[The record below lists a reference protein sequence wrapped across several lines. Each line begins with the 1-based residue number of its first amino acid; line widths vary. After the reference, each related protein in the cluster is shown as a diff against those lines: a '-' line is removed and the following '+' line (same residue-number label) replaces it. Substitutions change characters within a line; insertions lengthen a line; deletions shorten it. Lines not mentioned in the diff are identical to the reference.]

1 MVFALVIDDTSLVL
15 LLVLVAALSVSIYIS
30 RSYQPLI
37 HPLIL
42 TRQADVSQTRQPNQ
56 SAIYRNANSPA
67 GFELALR
74 PRKEINDIA
83 DLIKHGVN
91 GSERNA
97 KRSIYASTRSN
108 QDVAQDATAFATGF
122 IKLSSAPVTQTV
134 FAVVSEADTY
144 QSLVALLANSHTS
157 VSSRFH
163 TLVLSPEQLTKHN
176 ASSLPN
182 ALSSTG
188 ARSAIGVYTTA
199 NTIDAVLKLAFLD
212 SSALIIV
219 PSSDL
224 DQANKHAD
232 AHFGGSHR
240 LRIYGFDT
248 VIEAGSRGSLLGG
261 ETANRELINQTQSYY
276 WNAASS
282 QWINVK
288 HANLVAGVTSQL
300 ASFPA
305 DKIPS
310 IADHFFVEACA
321 AFETPA
327 SPLMATRTPAG
338 FALALTALYTGAA
351 ITSDLITSSYDDPNP
366 AVSSAFAKAKPTLIY
381 ASAQGASSL
390 ACALATC
397 TRRSPLVSWA
407 TNSKLFTLRN
417 GIFSQSGLAD
427 TLVFKKARET
437 TGSNRVRNLV
447 IAARGDTVPQA
458 LLDSLRSHLGC
469 AVLNAYLPKLADAAV
484 TAPISAT
491 HAFDLQ
497 AFAQHETG
505 GMQVPAHVG
514 PPSVS
519 AEIKL
524 LQSKTA
530 TDAGFTITGE
540 RQPGHAGD
548 PMGEIVV
555 RGNIVARTTTTT
567 TTTGT
572 DDIDEE
578 WVSTGDL
585 GAFRSNGTLVV
596 LRDADEAEVVAV
608 PTFSARKPVLRQ
620 RRNRTVAAGAGKTVL
635 SAALLMAAT
644 LAPTASAS
652 NLYKRASSI
661 NNTMSDAAKMG
672 MLVGQRASWE
682 QGASQAALLELDYPG
697 WSVFSSASG
706 GPPYRPGHERSASGP
721 PNEVIA
727 MAYASAS
734 RQDMLGR
741 LAFRIT
747 GDEQIGAG
755 SSLDGAS
762 PGPEV
767 LLAAWLDGEIN
778 RNTGVM
784 ADQGF
789 YSNAARSTLNMVMR
803 RTPKSRAGAISHR
816 YTYVALWSDA
826 MYMMPPFLSFYGMIT
841 RNNTLLQA
849 AYDQIRLYRDGM
861 RLTTG
866 ASTNLWGHI
875 VLPDNRTWTDGGA
888 WATGNGWVLAGMART
903 LATIEQSQAS
913 LDMMQQ
919 KNDIVNWMSEILDAS
934 WPLLDQRAL
943 LFHNYMNDTSTFYDT
958 AGTALIAY
966 ATYRLA
972 SMSPSHNKWISQ
984 ADTVYRSV
992 ATALNPIGQFREGYP
1007 VVDVLS
1013 FVRQGETSSESLAF
1027 MMLMN
1032 AAKRDYQNNDVVR
1045 ISTPQSAA
1053 NAATSSHL
1061 PATPMLVMAAIASA
1075 SLFLTLL

>member
-15 LLVLVAALSVSIYIS
+15 LLVLVAALSVSIYVS

-42 TRQADVSQTRQPNQ
+42 TRQADVSQTRQPNE

-67 GFELALR
+67 GFDLALR
-74 PRKEINDIA
+74 PQQQVNDIA
-83 DLIKHGVN
+83 DLIKHAAN
-91 GSERNA
+91 GSEPNA
-97 KRSIYASTRSN
+97 KRSIYGCTRSN
-108 QDVAQDATAFATGF
+108 QDVAGDATAFATGF

-134 FAVVSEADTY
+134 FAVVSESDSY

-163 TLVLSPEQLTKHN
+163 TLVLSPEQLAKQN

-199 NTIDAVLKLAFLD
+199 NCINAVLNLAFLD
-212 SSALIIV
+212 PSALIVV

-224 DQANKHAD
+224 DQAKSRAD

-240 LRIYGFDT
+240 LRIYGYNT
-248 VIEAGSRGSLLGG
+248 VVEAGSRGSLLGA

-288 HANLVAGVTSQL
+288 HSNLVAGVTSQL

-305 DKIPS
+305 DKIPNT
-310 IADHFFVEACA
+310 ADHFFVEACA

-327 SPLMATRTPAG
+327 STLMATRTPAG

-351 ITSDLITSSYDDPNP
+351 ITADLITSSYDDPNP
-366 AVSSAFAKAKPTLIY
+366 AVSTAFAKARPTLIY
-381 ASAQGASSL
+381 ASAEGASSL

-397 TRRSPLVSWA
+397 SRRTLLVSWA
-407 TNSKLFTLRN
+407 TKNKLFTLRN
-417 GIFSQSGLAD
+417 GTFSRSGLAD
-427 TLVFKKARET
+427 SLVFNKARET
-437 TGSNRVRNLV
+437 TGSNRVRNVL
-447 IAARGDTVPQA
+447 IAGRGDTVPQA

-469 AVLNAYLPKLADAAV
+469 AVLNAYLPKLADAAL
-484 TAPISAT
+484 TAPVSAT

-497 AFAQHETG
+497 AFAEHETG

-555 RGNIVARTTTTT
+555 RGNIVARSSSNNNS
-567 TTTGT
+567 TG
-572 DDIDEE
+572 DSDEE
-578 WVSTGDL
+578 WTATGDL

-596 LRDADEAEVVAV
+596 LRDADEAQVAAV
-608 PTFSARKPVLRQ
+608 PTLSARKPVLRQ
-620 RRNRTVAAGAGKTVL
+620 RRNRTVASVAAKTVL
-635 SAALLMAAT
+635 TAALLMAVT
-644 LAPTASAS
+644 ITPTASAG

-682 QGASQAALLELDYPG
+682 QGVSQAALLELDYPG

-706 GPPYRPGHERSASGP
+706 GPPYRPGHERGASGP
-721 PNEVIA
+721 PNDVIA

-762 PGPEV
+762 PGTEV
-767 LLAAWLDGEIN
+767 LLAAWLDGEID
-778 RNTGVM
+778 RKTGVM
-784 ADQGF
+784 ADKGF

-826 MYMMPPFLSFYGMIT
+826 IYMMPPFLSFYGMIT

-866 ASTNLWGHI
+866 ATTNLWGHI

-903 LATIEQSQAS
+903 LATIEQSHAS
-913 LDMMQQ
+913 LEMMQQ

-992 ATALNPIGQFREGYP
+992 ATALNPIGQFRDGYP

-1053 NAATSSHL
+1053 NAASSSHL

-1075 SLFLTLL
+1075 SLLLTLL